1 MAEGRRMT
9 AAQAVDKLMS
19 SEHADL
25 VRESV
30 RFMVAELMDAEVAQK
45 FVVKYADYLDWDAFA
60 HALARHVL
68 YRNGERRN
76 QRLITVER
84 RRRIAA

>member
-1 MAEGRRMT
+1 MT

-25 VRESV
+25 IRESV

-45 FVVKYADYLDWDAFA
+45 FVVKNADYLDWDAFA
-60 HALARHVL
+60 HVLARHVL
-68 YRNGERRN
+68 YRNGEHRN
-76 QRLITVER
+76 QRLITLER